1 MKFLDGVVD
10 RIGQLE
16 KWLGVFLVLAI
27 VVMIAVQV
35 VTRYFF
41 DQPLAWVEELAT
53 YAFIW
58 TVFLGASY
66 ALKGQRHISIEAFQ
80 LLLSPRG
87 RVWLQLFIWCAV
99 LAFLVTVIP
108 QAFKVMSVE
117 SRSKSVSLPID
128 IPRMWFYSFPLTLAC
143 CSMLI
148 TTVQGVLHTLT
159 RLFSVAEAGEAA

>member
-1 MKFLDGVVD
+1 MKWLDELVD

-16 KWLGVFLVLAI
+16 KAVGVFLVLAI
-27 VVMIAVQV
+27 VAMIAVQV

-58 TVFLGASY
+58 TVFIGASY

-80 LLLSPRG
+80 LLLSARS
-87 RVWLQLFIWCAV
+87 RVWLQLFIWCSILV
-99 LAFLVTVIP
+99 FLVVVIP

-128 IPRMWFYSFPLTLAC
+128 IPRMWFYSFPLALSC

-148 TTVQGVLHTLT
+148 TSVQGVLNTLS
-159 RLFSVAEAGEAA
+159 RLMKPPKPGAHA